1 MRAAARTVTAHTKG
15 SALGRYEQKL
25 ANSQMELAEAKKL
38 LSALGNLHA
47 EPSPSG
53 SAAQPRSRRRRRVQ
67 HCGRRACC
75 AGCCGVACVGASK
88 RGLRQCSR
96 AAASGGEGG
105 ERSRARAA
113 CEGAREVPA
122 APGVARAPHRL
133 FSAAKGRYNSGHGRT
148 YRCMECAAGPY
159 PATAAVLIA
168 HPCCGHGT
176 CTHSH
181 RAKPHE
187 QHTHRH
193 TQRTLPSFYW
203 ADFIGA
209 DVRLP

>member
-1 MRAAARTVTAHTKG
+1 
-15 SALGRYEQKL
+15 
-25 ANSQMELAEAKKL
+25 MELAEAKKL

-47 EPSPSG
+47 EPGPSG
-53 SAAQPRSRRRRRVQ
+53 SAAQPRSRLRRRVQ
-67 HCGRRACC
+67 HCGRRSCC

-105 ERSRARAA
+105 ERSRAGAA

-122 APGVARAPHRL
+122 APGVPRAPHRL

-148 YRCMECAAGPY
+148 YRCMESAAGPY

-181 RAKPHE
+181 HAKPHE
-187 QHTHRH
+187 QRTHR
-193 TQRTLPSFYW
+193 RSVLCR
-203 ADFIGA
+203 AFIGPILLGPMS
-209 DVRLP
+209 DFLERLRPRGPRNSVRRIGYAVRPLPH